1 MQNHLFQLLEEFPH
15 LAVIISILLSVLI
28 AVIGVLPSVFLTA
41 ANILFFGFWYGTFL
55 SFFGE
60 AFGAAIAFILYRM
73 GFKRL
78 TEQRL
83 HKYPKIKKLL
93 EAQNK
98 EAFQIIFS
106 LRLIPFVPSGLI
118 TFAAAVGRVS
128 FPVFLAAS
136 SLGKIPAL
144 LLEVFSVYEVT
155 HFGWQG
161 KLILVIVGGML
172 VYFLLKQKNEN

>member
-1 MQNHLFQLLEEFPH
+1 MFQLLEEYPH
-15 LAVIISILLSVLI
+15 LAVIISIFLSVLI

-41 ANILFFGFWYGTFL
+41 ANILFFGFWNGTL
-55 SFFGE
+55 ISFFGE

-83 HKYPKIKKLL
+83 YQYPKLNKLL
-93 EAQNK
+93 QAQYK
-98 EAFQIIFS
+98 EAFQLIFS

-172 VYFLLKQKNEN
+172 VYFSLKQKNEN

>member
-1 MQNHLFQLLEEFPH
+1 MVNHLFQLLEEYPR
-15 LAVIISILLSVLI
+15 LAVVISIFLSVLI
-28 AVIGVLPSVFLTA
+28 AVIGVLPSIFLTA
-41 ANILFFGFWYGTFL
+41 ANLLFFGFWYGTFL

-93 EAQNK
+93 AAQNK
-98 EAFQIIFS
+98 EAFQLIFS
-106 LRLIPFVPSGLI
+106 LRLIPYVPSGLI

-144 LLEVFSVYEVT
+144 LLEVFSVYELT

-161 KLILVIVGGML
+161 KLLLVIVGGML
-172 VYFLLKQKNEN
+172 VYFLLKQKNKK